1 MENAVLVD
9 SSFYIR
15 HQRLGRDAFAEL
27 ESWSLRHELLV
38 CGMVVMEVTR
48 GARTATALSNSR
60 SAFAVMSCIPTTS
73 RVWDLAT
80 DIALSLDRTGT
91 PIPPQDS
98 LIAAHALHAGAAIL
112 TFDTDFRRIPGLTV
126 VDRLA

>member
-1 MENAVLVD
+1 MESAVLVD

-48 GARTATALSNSR
+48 GARTATALSHYR
-60 SAFAVMSCIPTTS
+60 SVFAVMSCIPTTS

-80 DIALSLDRTGT
+80 DIARSLDRKGT

-98 LIAAHALHAGAAIL
+98 LIAAHALQAGAAVL
-112 TFDTDFRRIPGLTV
+112 TLDKDFQRVPGLTV
-126 VDRLA
+126 LDRLS